1 LPKIRV
7 SSVFRTDCIQC
18 LILHSEIARIL
29 GTTKKIV
36 AKDSKIFAQEIGKY
50 IDSKDQKRGKDKKD
64 KKEKSKPKDNSFADM
79 FSKEKQAAAQQ
90 KDKGQKDDGPALWP
104 LIRQVN
110 VRCPSAALSSGAIL
124 VDLPGVADANAARN
138 SIAKDYMKK
147 CDCIWI
153 LAPITRAVD
162 GSSFFLRETPQLIRG
177 SSQIRW
183 AR

>member
-1 LPKIRV
+1 
-7 SSVFRTDCIQC
+7 
-18 LILHSEIARIL
+18 
-29 GTTKKIV
+29 
-36 AKDSKIFAQEIGKY
+36 
-50 IDSKDQKRGKDKKD
+50 
-64 KKEKSKPKDNSFADM
+64 M

-90 KDKGQKDDGPALWP
+90 KDKEQKDDGPALWP

-110 VRCPSAALSSGAIL
+110 VRCSSAALSSGAIL

-162 GSSFFLRETPQLIRG
+162 GSSFDLVFLSPQLIRI

-183 AR
+183 AH